1 MFPGVTTYV
10 LTLCEL
16 LLQQSAFSKYSGQTS
31 LGLKFS
37 DFFSVLSFLAWAANF
52 FLSFELLLWKMIMHF
67 VLKLLFA
74 YLIQLFGGGEY
85 V

>member
-37 DFFSVLSFLAWAANF
+37 DSFLSSFWLGLPNF
-52 FLSFELLLWKMIMHF
+52 FLSFELLLEK
-67 VLKLLFA
+67 
-74 YLIQLFGGGEY
+74 
-85 V
+85 